1 MFSIRKIGAIGR
13 TYRHLNRYQ
22 RIIRI
27 LFKYGFDDLVE
38 GLRIDQYLETG
49 LKMINRKPREEIEK
63 RSRPERFRMALE
75 ELGPT
80 FIKLGQLLSTRP
92 DLISPGYVDELAEL
106 QDNVPP
112 FSFAEVKEIFLAE
125 IGKKPNELF
134 QEFDEQPMAAASIGQ
149 VHRGRLQNGNEVVI
163 KIQRPNIEN
172 IIAVDLEILAYLA
185 SLMEQYLEELQ
196 GHRPSAVVD
205 EFARSL
211 SLEIDYTVELANIQR
226 FARQFRDNKTIYVP
240 LIYSELST
248 ERILTMEYI
257 DGVKT
262 SKVDALRSQGYDLH
276 LIAERGANLIME
288 QIFVHGFFH
297 GDPHPGNICILP
309 DNVTCFLDF
318 GMMGRLSRKDRE
330 DFTDLMLSI
339 VTKNDRKITD
349 GVLSITT
356 QFGEVDHDALSRDL
370 TDLLDRYMYLPLK
383 NLQAGKILQELL
395 DLVQRHKL
403 SIKPNL
409 YLMIKALSTIEG
421 VGLML
426 DPDLE
431 LIKLAEPFVK
441 KVKTERLRPGRLAE
455 KIGETSGEY
464 LKLFQEMPEEA
475 RDILRQLRAGKMK
488 LEFEHRG
495 LGRLSRGLD
504 QVSNRIAFAIVLAA
518 QIIGSSLIIL
528 SDIPPRWNGIPI
540 IGLAGFLVAGVM
552 GFWLLVS
559 IIRHGRM

>member
-1 MFSIRKIGAIGR
+1 MISIRKITAIGR

-38 GLRIDQYLETG
+38 SLRIDQYLETG

-63 RSRPERFRMALE
+63 HSRPERFRMALE

-80 FIKLGQLLSTRP
+80 FIKLGQVLSTRP
-92 DLISPGYVDELAEL
+92 DLIAPEYLDELAEL

-112 FSFAEVKEIFLAE
+112 FSFKEVEEIFLVE
-125 IGKKPNELF
+125 TGKKPSELF
-134 QEFDEQPMAAASIGQ
+134 KKFDETPLAAASIGQ
-149 VHRGRLQNGNEVVI
+149 VHPGQLLDGNEVVV
-163 KIQRPNIEN
+163 KVQRPDLDK
-172 IIAVDLEILAYLA
+172 IIAIDLEILAYLA

-196 GHRPSAVVD
+196 GHQPSAIVE

-226 FARQFRDNKTIYVP
+226 FTRQFKANKTVYIPKV
-240 LIYSELST
+240 YSALST

-257 DGVKT
+257 DGIKA
-262 SKVDALRSQGYDLH
+262 SNVDVLQRQGYDLS
-276 LIAERGANLIME
+276 LIARRGANLVME
-288 QIFVHGFFH
+288 QVFVHGFFH
-297 GDPHPGNICILP
+297 GDPHPGNIFILP
-309 DNVTCFLDF
+309 GNVICFLDF
-318 GMMGRLSRKDRE
+318 GMMGRLSRSDRE

-339 VTKNDRKITD
+339 VTKNDRRITD
-349 GVLSITT
+349 GVLSITI
-356 QFGEVDHDALSRDL
+356 QFGEIDHDALSRDL
-370 TDLLDRYMYLPLK
+370 GDLLERFLYLPLK
-383 NLQAGKILQELL
+383 DLQAGKILQELL

-421 VGLML
+421 VGLIL

-431 LIKLAEPFVK
+431 LIKLAEPYIK
-441 KVKTERLRPGRLAE
+441 KVKTERFRPGRLVE
-455 KIGETSGEY
+455 EIGETGGEY
-464 LKLFQEMPEEA
+464 LKLLQEVPEEV
-475 RDILRQLRAGKMK
+475 RNILRQLRAGRMK

-495 LGRLSRGLD
+495 LTKLATALD
-504 QVSNRIAFAIVLAA
+504 RISNRIAFAIVLAA

-528 SDIPPRWNGIPI
+528 SDIPPKWHDIPI
-540 IGLAGFLVAGVM
+540 IGLAGFLVAGIM

>member
-1 MFSIRKIGAIGR
+1 MISIRKIGAIGR

-63 RSRPERFRMALE
+63 HSRPERFRMALE

-80 FIKLGQLLSTRP
+80 FIKLGQVLSTRP
-92 DLISPGYVDELAEL
+92 DLISPKYLSELAKL

-112 FSFAEVKEIFLAE
+112 FPFAEVEEIFLSE
-125 IGKKPNELF
+125 TGKKPSELF
-134 QEFDEQPMAAASIGQ
+134 QEFNEQPMAAASIGQ
-149 VHRGRLQNGNEVVI
+149 AHRARIKDDKEVVI
-163 KIQRPNIEN
+163 KVQRPNIEN
-172 IIAVDLEILAYLA
+172 TIAVDLEILAHLA

-196 GHRPSAVVD
+196 GHRPSAVID

-211 SLEIDYTVELANIQR
+211 SLEIDYTVELASIQR
-226 FARQFRDNKTIYVP
+226 FAKQFEGNKTIYVP
-240 LIYSELST
+240 LVYAELST
-248 ERILTMEYI
+248 ERILTLEYI
-257 DGVKT
+257 EGIKT
-262 SKVDALRSQGYDLH
+262 SKINTLRKQGYDLKI
-276 LIAERGANLIME
+276 IAERGANLVME

-297 GDPHPGNICILP
+297 GDPHPGNIFILP
-309 DNVTCFLDF
+309 GNITCFLDF
-318 GMMGRLSRKDRE
+318 GMMGRLSRQDRE

-339 VTKNDRKITD
+339 VTKDDRKITD

-356 QFGEVDHDALSRDL
+356 QFGEIDHDALSRDL
-370 TDLLDRYMYLPLK
+370 SDLLDRYLYLPLK
-383 NLQAGKILQELL
+383 DLKAGKLLQELL
-395 DLVQRHKL
+395 DLVQHHQL

-421 VGLML
+421 VGLVL

-431 LIKLAEPFVK
+431 IIKLAEPYLRKIK
-441 KVKTERLRPGRLAE
+441 KERLRPGRLAE
-455 KIGETSGEY
+455 EIGETSNEY

-475 RDILRQLRAGKMK
+475 RGILRQLRAGRMK
-488 LEFEHRG
+488 LKFEHRG
-495 LGRLSRGLD
+495 LEKLAQALD
-504 QVSNRIAFAIVLAA
+504 RVSNRIAFAIVLAA

-528 SDIPPRWNGIPI
+528 SDIPPKWQGIPL

-552 GFWLLVS
+552 GFWLLVA

>member
-1 MFSIRKIGAIGR
+1 MISIRKIGTIGR
-13 TYRHLNRYQ
+13 TYRHLTRYQ

-38 GLRIDQYLETG
+38 RLRIDQYLETG
-49 LKMINRKPREEIEK
+49 LKMISRKPREENEK
-63 RSRPERFRMALE
+63 YSRPERFRMALE

-80 FIKLGQLLSTRP
+80 FIKLGQVLSTRP
-92 DLISPGYVDELAEL
+92 DLISPEYLYELAKL

-125 IGKKPNELF
+125 TGKEPNELF
-134 QEFDEQPMAAASIGQ
+134 QDFDKQPLAAASIGQ
-149 VHRGRLQNGNEVVI
+149 VHRGRLQDGKEVVI
-163 KIQRPNIEN
+163 KVQRPNIEK
-172 IIAVDLEILAYLA
+172 IIAVDLEILAHLA

-226 FARQFRDNKTIYVP
+226 FARQFSDNKNIYVP
-240 LIYSELST
+240 LVYSDLST
-248 ERILTMEYI
+248 ERTLTMEYI
-257 DGVKT
+257 DGIKT
-262 SKVDALRSQGYDLH
+262 SKLEALRNQGYDLH
-276 LIAERGANLIME
+276 LIAERGANLVME
-288 QIFVHGFFH
+288 QVFVHGFFH
-297 GDPHPGNICILP
+297 GDPHPGNIFILP
-309 DNVTCFLDF
+309 DNITCFLDF
-318 GMMGRLSRKDRE
+318 GMMGRLSRRDRE

-356 QFGEVDHDALSRDL
+356 PFGEVDHDALSRDL
-370 TDLLDRYMYLPLK
+370 ADLVDRYLYLPLK
-383 NLQAGKILQELL
+383 DLKAGKILQELL
-395 DLVQRHKL
+395 DLIQSYRL

-409 YLMIKALSTIEG
+409 YLMIKALATIEG

-426 DPDLE
+426 DPNLE
-431 LIKLAEPFVK
+431 LIKLAEPYIK
-441 KVKTERLRPGRLAE
+441 KVKAARLRPGRLAE
-455 KIGETSGEY
+455 EMGETSGEY
-464 LKLFQEMPEEA
+464 LKLIQEMPEEA
-475 RDILRQLRAGKMK
+475 RSILRQLRAGNMK
-488 LEFEHRG
+488 LKFEHRG
-495 LGRLSRGLD
+495 LESFAKALD
-504 QVSNRIAFAIVLAA
+504 QVSNRIAFSIVLAA

-528 SDIPPRWNGIPI
+528 SDIPPKWNGIPI

-552 GFWLLVS
+552 GFWLLIS

>member
-1 MFSIRKIGAIGR
+1 MISIRKIGAIGR

-27 LFKYGFDDLVE
+27 LFKYGFDDIIE
-38 GLRIDQYLETG
+38 GLSIDQYLETG

-63 RSRPERFRMALE
+63 HSRPERFRMALE

-80 FIKLGQLLSTRP
+80 FIKLGQVLSTRP
-92 DLISPGYVDELAEL
+92 DLIAPEYLNELAKL

-112 FSFAEVKEIFLAE
+112 FPFADVEEIFLAE
-125 IGKKPNELF
+125 TGKKPNELF
-134 QEFDEQPMAAASIGQ
+134 QEFNEQPMAAASIGQ
-149 VHRGRLQNGNEVVI
+149 VHRGCLQDGTEVVV
-163 KIQRPNIEN
+163 KIQRPDIEN
-172 IIAVDLEILAYLA
+172 IIAVDLEILAHLA
-185 SLMEQYLEELQ
+185 SLMEQYVEELQ

-211 SLEIDYTVELANIQR
+211 SLEIDYTVELANVQR
-226 FARQFRDNKTIYVP
+226 FAKQFRNSSTIYVP
-240 LIYSELST
+240 RVYADLST
-248 ERILTMEYI
+248 ERILTMEFI
-257 DGVKT
+257 DGIKT
-262 SKVDALRSQGYDLH
+262 SKVNALRSQGYDLN
-276 LIAERGANLIME
+276 LIAERGANLVME

-297 GDPHPGNICILP
+297 GDPHPGNIFILP
-309 DNVTCFLDF
+309 DNVICFLDF
-318 GMMGRLSRKDRE
+318 GMMGRLSRQDRE

-370 TDLLDRYMYLPLK
+370 ADLLDRFLYLPLK
-383 NLQAGKILQELL
+383 DLQAGKILQELL
-395 DLVQRHKL
+395 ELVQRHKL

-421 VGLML
+421 IGLVL

-431 LIKLAEPFVK
+431 LIKLAEPYIK
-441 KVKTERLRPGRLAE
+441 KVTKERLRPGRIAE
-455 KIGETSGEY
+455 EIGEMSGEY
-464 LKLFQEMPEEA
+464 LKLIQEMPEEA
-475 RDILRQLRAGKMK
+475 RNILRQLRAGKMK

-495 LGRLSRGLD
+495 LGRLAKSLD

-528 SDIPPRWNGIPI
+528 SDIPPKWNEIPL

>member
-1 MFSIRKIGAIGR
+1 MISIRKIRAIGR

-63 RSRPERFRMALE
+63 HSRPERFRMALE

-80 FIKLGQLLSTRP
+80 FIKLGQVLSTRP
-92 DLISPGYVDELAEL
+92 DLISPEYLNELEKL

-112 FSFAEVKEIFLAE
+112 FPFAEVEEIFLAE
-125 IGKKPNELF
+125 TGKKPSELF
-134 QEFDEQPMAAASIGQ
+134 QEFNEQPMAAASIGQ
-149 VHRGRLQNGNEVVI
+149 VHRARIKDGKEVVI
-163 KIQRPNIEN
+163 KVQRPNIEN
-172 IIAVDLEILAYLA
+172 TIAIDLEILAHLA
-185 SLMEQYLEELQ
+185 SLTEQYLEESQ

-226 FARQFRDNKTIYVP
+226 FSKQFSNNKSIYVP
-240 LIYSELST
+240 LVYAELST
-248 ERILTMEYI
+248 VRILTLEYI
-257 DGVKT
+257 KGIKT
-262 SKVDALRSQGYDLH
+262 SKIDILRKQDYDLQ
-276 LIAERGANLIME
+276 LIAERGAKLVME

-297 GDPHPGNICILP
+297 GDPHPGNIFILP
-309 DNVTCFLDF
+309 GNITCFLDF

-349 GVLSITT
+349 GVLSITN
-356 QFGEVDHDALSRDL
+356 QFGEINHDALSRDL
-370 TDLLDRYMYLPLK
+370 SDLLDRYLYLPLK
-383 NLQAGKILQELL
+383 DLEAGRILQELL
-395 DLVQRHKL
+395 DLVQHHKL

-421 VGLML
+421 VGLVL

-431 LIKLAEPFVK
+431 LIKLAEPYLIKIK
-441 KVKTERLRPGRLAE
+441 KERLRPGRLAE
-455 KIGETSGEY
+455 EIGETSNEY
-464 LKLFQEMPEEA
+464 LKLLQEMPEEA
-475 RDILRQLRAGKMK
+475 RGILRQLRAGKMK
-488 LEFEHRG
+488 LKFEHRG
-495 LGRLSRGLD
+495 LEKLAQALD
-504 QVSNRIAFAIVLAA
+504 RVSNRIAFAIVLAA

-528 SDIPPRWNGIPI
+528 SDIPPKWQGIPL
-540 IGLAGFLVAGVM
+540 IGLAGFLVAGLM

-559 IIRHGRM
+559 IISHGRM

>member
-1 MFSIRKIGAIGR
+1 MISIKKIGAIGR

-27 LFKYGFDDLVE
+27 LFKYGFSDLVE

-80 FIKLGQLLSTRP
+80 FIKLGQILSTRP
-92 DLISPGYVDELAEL
+92 DLILPEYLDELIEL

-112 FSFAEVKEIFLAE
+112 FSFTEVKEIFLAE
-125 IGKKPNELF
+125 TGKKPNELF
-134 QEFDEQPMAAASIGQ
+134 EEFDEQPMAAASIGQ
-149 VHRGRLQNGNEVVI
+149 VHRGRLQDGNEVVI
-163 KIQRPNIEN
+163 KVQRPNIEN
-172 IIAVDLEILAYLA
+172 IIAVDLEILAHLA

-196 GHRPSAVVD
+196 GHRPAAVVD

-211 SLEIDYTVELANIQR
+211 SLEIDYTVELTNIQR
-226 FARQFRDNKTIYVP
+226 FARQFSDNENIYVP
-240 LIYSELST
+240 IVYSDFST

-257 DGVKT
+257 DGIKT
-262 SKVDALRSQGYDLH
+262 SKVDTLRSQGFDLQ
-276 LIAERGANLIME
+276 LIAERGANLVME
-288 QIFVHGFFH
+288 QVFVHGFFH
-297 GDPHPGNICILP
+297 GDPHPGNIFILP
-309 DNVTCFLDF
+309 DNIICFLDY
-318 GMMGRLSRKDRE
+318 GMMGRISRKDRD

-349 GVLSITT
+349 GVLGITT

-370 TDLLDRYMYLPLK
+370 VDLLDRYLYLPLK
-383 NLQAGKILQELL
+383 DLQAGKILQELL
-395 DLVQRHKL
+395 DLVQRHNL
-403 SIKPNL
+403 SLKPNF
-409 YLMIKALSTIEG
+409 YLMIKALSSIEG

-426 DPDLE
+426 DPNLE
-431 LIKLAEPFVK
+431 LIKLAEPYIK
-441 KVKTERLRPGRLAE
+441 KVKTERLRPHRLTE

-464 LKLFQEMPEEA
+464 LKLIQEIPEEA
-475 RDILRQLRAGKMK
+475 RGILRQLRAGKMK
-488 LEFEHRG
+488 LGFEHSG
-495 LGRLSRGLD
+495 LESLSKALD
-504 QVSNRIAFAIVLAA
+504 RVSNRIAFAIVLAA

-528 SDIPPRWNGIPI
+528 SDIPPKWNGIPV

-552 GFWLLVS
+552 GFWLLVA
-559 IIRHGRM
+559 IIRHGKM

>member
-1 MFSIRKIGAIGR
+1 MISIRKMGAIGR

-27 LFKYGFDDLVE
+27 LFKYGFDDLVI

-63 RSRPERFRMALE
+63 HSRPERFRMALE

-80 FIKLGQLLSTRP
+80 FIKLGQVLSTRP
-92 DLISPGYVDELAEL
+92 DLISPKYIFEFAKL

-112 FSFAEVKEIFLAE
+112 FSFAEVEEIFFAE
-125 IGKKPNELF
+125 TGKKPNELF
-134 QEFDEQPMAAASIGQ
+134 QEFTEKPMAAASIGQ
-149 VHRGRLQNGNEVVI
+149 VHRGRLHDGKAVVI
-163 KIQRPNIEN
+163 KVQRPNIEN
-172 IIAVDLEILAYLA
+172 IIAVDLEILAHLA
-185 SLMEQYLEELQ
+185 SLMEQYLEEVQ
-196 GHRPSAVVD
+196 GHRPSAVVE

-211 SLEIDYTVELANIQR
+211 SLEIDYMVEVANIQR
-226 FARQFRDNKTIYVP
+226 FARQFKDNKTIYVP
-240 LIYSELST
+240 LVYAELST

-262 SKVDALRSQGYDLH
+262 SNVDVLRSRGFDLQ
-276 LIAERGANLIME
+276 LIAERGADLVME

-297 GDPHPGNICILP
+297 GDPHPGNIFILA

-339 VTKNDRKITD
+339 VMKNDRKITD

-356 QFGEVDHDALSRDL
+356 QFGKIDHDALSRDL
-370 TDLLDRYMYLPLK
+370 GDFLDRYMYLPLK

-395 DLVQRHKL
+395 ELVQRHHL

-421 VGLML
+421 VGLAL
-426 DPDLE
+426 HPDLE
-431 LIKLAEPFVK
+431 LFNLAEPYIK
-441 KVKTERLRPGRLAE
+441 KVKTERMQLSRLAE
-455 KIGETSGEY
+455 EMSETGGHY
-464 LKLFQEMPEEA
+464 LRFIQEVPDEFRA
-475 RDILRQLRAGKMK
+475 ILKQLRDGRMK
-488 LEFEHRG
+488 LEFEH
-495 LGRLSRGLD
+495 LGVGKLATTLD
-504 QVSNRIAFAIVLAA
+504 RVSNRISFAIVLAA

-528 SDIPPRWNGIPI
+528 SDIPPKWNGIPI
-540 IGLAGFLVAGVM
+540 IGLAGFLLAGVM

>member
-1 MFSIRKIGAIGR
+1 MISIRKIGAIGR

-63 RSRPERFRMALE
+63 HSRPERFRMALE

-80 FIKLGQLLSTRP
+80 FIKLGQVLSTRP
-92 DLISPGYVDELAEL
+92 DLISPEYLNELEKL

-112 FSFAEVKEIFLAE
+112 FPFAEVEEIFLAE
-125 IGKKPNELF
+125 TGKKPSELF
-134 QEFDEQPMAAASIGQ
+134 QEFNEQPMAAASIGQ
-149 VHRGRLQNGNEVVI
+149 VHRARIKDGKEVVI
-163 KIQRPNIEN
+163 KVQRPNIEN
-172 IIAVDLEILAYLA
+172 TIAVDLEILAHLA
-185 SLMEQYLEELQ
+185 SLMEQYLEESQ

-226 FARQFRDNKTIYVP
+226 FSKQFSNNKSIYVP
-240 LIYSELST
+240 LVYAELST
-248 ERILTMEYI
+248 VRILTLEYI
-257 DGVKT
+257 KGIKT
-262 SKVDALRSQGYDLH
+262 SKIDILRKQGYDLQ
-276 LIAERGANLIME
+276 LIAERGAKLVME

-297 GDPHPGNICILP
+297 GDPHPGNIFILP
-309 DNVTCFLDF
+309 GNITCFLDF

-349 GVLSITT
+349 GVLSITN
-356 QFGEVDHDALSRDL
+356 QFGEINHDALSRDL
-370 TDLLDRYMYLPLK
+370 SDLLDRYLYLPLK
-383 NLQAGKILQELL
+383 DLEAGKILQELL
-395 DLVQRHKL
+395 DLVQHHKL

-421 VGLML
+421 VGLVL
-426 DPDLE
+426 DPNLE
-431 LIKLAEPFVK
+431 LIKLAEPYLIKIK
-441 KVKTERLRPGRLAE
+441 KERLRPGRLAE
-455 KIGETSGEY
+455 EIGETSTEY
-464 LKLFQEMPEEA
+464 LKLLQEMPEEA
-475 RDILRQLRAGKMK
+475 RSILRQLRAGKMK
-488 LEFEHRG
+488 LKFEHRG
-495 LGRLSRGLD
+495 LEKLAQALD
-504 QVSNRIAFAIVLAA
+504 RVSNRIAFAIVLAA

-528 SDIPPRWNGIPI
+528 SDIPPKWQGIPL

>member
-1 MFSIRKIGAIGR
+1 MISIRKMGAIGR
-13 TYRHLNRYQ
+13 TYRHLKRYQ

-38 GLRIDQYLETG
+38 GLHIDQYLETG
-49 LKMINRKPREEIEK
+49 LKMINRKPRKEIDK
-63 RSRPERFRMALE
+63 HSRPERFRMALE

-80 FIKLGQLLSTRP
+80 FIKLGQVLSTRP
-92 DLISPGYVDELAEL
+92 DLIPSEYLNELAEL

-125 IGKKPNELF
+125 TGKKPNELF
-134 QEFDEQPMAAASIGQ
+134 REFDEQPIAAASIGQ

-163 KIQRPNIEN
+163 KVQRPNIEN
-172 IIAVDLEILAYLA
+172 IIAVDLEILAHLA
-185 SLMEQYLEELQ
+185 SLMEQYLEEVQ

-211 SLEIDYTVELANIQR
+211 SMEIDYTVELANIQR
-226 FARQFRDNKTIYVP
+226 FSRQFSDNETIYVP
-240 LIYSELST
+240 LVYSDLST

-257 DGVKT
+257 DGIKT
-262 SKVDALRSQGYDLH
+262 SKLDTLRSQGYDLH
-276 LIAERGANLIME
+276 LIAERGANLVME

-297 GDPHPGNICILP
+297 GDPHPGNIFILP
-309 DNVTCFLDF
+309 DNITCFLDF
-318 GMMGRLSRKDRE
+318 GMMGRLSRGDRE

-356 QFGEVDHDALSRDL
+356 QFGEIDHDALSRDL
-370 TDLLDRYMYLPLK
+370 ADLLDHYMYLPLK
-383 NLQAGKILQELL
+383 DLQAGKILQKLL

-421 VGLML
+421 VGLVL

-431 LIKLAEPFVK
+431 LIKLAEPYIK
-441 KVKTERLRPGRLAE
+441 KVKAARLRPGRLAE
-455 KIGETSGEY
+455 EIYETSGEY
-464 LKLFQEMPEEA
+464 LKLIQEMPEET
-475 RDILRQLRAGKMK
+475 RGILKQLRAGKMK

-495 LGRLSRGLD
+495 VGRLAKSLD

-528 SDIPPRWNGIPI
+528 SDIPPKWNGIPI
-540 IGLAGFLVAGVM
+540 IGLAGFLIAGVM
-552 GFWLLVS
+552 GFWLLIS

>member
-13 TYRHLNRYQ
+13 TYRHFNRYQ

-27 LFKYGFDDLVE
+27 LFKYGLDDLVE

-92 DLISPGYVDELAEL
+92 DLISPGYLDELAEL

-172 IIAVDLEILAYLA
+172 IIAVDLEILAYFA

-205 EFARSL
+205 EFTRSL

-455 KIGETSGEY
+455 EIGETSGEY

>member
-1 MFSIRKIGAIGR
+1 MISIRRLGAIGR

-63 RSRPERFRMALE
+63 HSRPERFRMALE

-80 FIKLGQLLSTRP
+80 FIKLGQVLSTRP
-92 DLISPGYVDELAEL
+92 DLIPPRYLYEFAKL

-112 FSFAEVKEIFLAE
+112 FSFAEVEEIFLAE
-125 IGKKPNELF
+125 TGKKPNELF
-134 QEFDEQPMAAASIGQ
+134 QEFNEKPMAAASIGQ
-149 VHRGRLQNGNEVVI
+149 VHRGRLYDGKEVVV
-163 KIQRPNIEN
+163 KVQRPNIEN
-172 IIAVDLEILAYLA
+172 IIAVDLEILAHLA

-196 GHRPSAVVD
+196 GHRPSAVVE

-211 SLEIDYTVELANIQR
+211 SLEIDYMVEVANIQR
-226 FARQFRDNKTIYVP
+226 FAQQFKNNKTVYVP
-240 LIYSELST
+240 LVYAELST

-257 DGVKT
+257 DGIKT
-262 SKVDALRSQGYDLH
+262 SKVELLRSKGYDLQ
-276 LIAERGANLIME
+276 LIAESGADLVME

-297 GDPHPGNICILP
+297 GDPHPGNIFILP
-309 DNVTCFLDF
+309 DNIICFLDF
-318 GMMGRLSRKDRE
+318 GMMGRLSRQDRE
-330 DFTDLMLSI
+330 DFTDLMFSI
-339 VTKNDRKITD
+339 VMKNERRITD

-356 QFGEVDHDALSRDL
+356 QFGKVDHDALSRDL
-370 TDLLDRYMYLPLK
+370 GDLLGRYMYLPLK
-383 NLQAGKILQELL
+383 DLEAGKILQELL
-395 DLVQRHKL
+395 DLAQRHKL
-403 SIKPNL
+403 SVKPNL

-426 DPDLE
+426 HPDLE
-431 LIKLAEPFVK
+431 LITLAEPYIK
-441 KVKTERLRPGRLAE
+441 KVKAERMRLSRLAE
-455 KIGETSGEY
+455 EVGDTAGEY
-464 LKLFQEMPEEA
+464 LQFVREVPEEVQA
-475 RDILRQLRAGKMK
+475 ILRQLRAGRMK
-488 LEFEHRG
+488 IEFEHLG
-495 LGRLSRGLD
+495 VGRLSKALD

-528 SDIPPRWNGIPI
+528 SDIPPKWNGIPI

-552 GFWLLVS
+552 GFWLLLS
-559 IIRHGRM
+559 IIRHNRM

>member
-13 TYRHLNRYQ
+13 TYRHFNRYQ

-63 RSRPERFRMALE
+63 HSRPERFRMVLE

-80 FIKLGQLLSTRP
+80 FIKLGQVLSTRP
-92 DLISPGYVDELAEL
+92 DLISPEYLDELAEL

-112 FSFAEVKEIFLAE
+112 FSFAEVNEIFLAE
-125 IGKKPNELF
+125 TGQKPNELF
-134 QEFDEQPMAAASIGQ
+134 QEFDEQPIAAASIGQ
-149 VHRGRLQNGNEVVI
+149 VHRGRLQDGNEVVI
-163 KIQRPNIEN
+163 KVQRPNIEN

-196 GHRPSAVVD
+196 GHQPSVVID

-226 FARQFRDNKTIYVP
+226 FARHFEGNKTIYVP
-240 LIYSELST
+240 LVYSDLST

-257 DGVKT
+257 AGVKI

-276 LIAERGANLIME
+276 LIAERGANLVME

-297 GDPHPGNICILP
+297 GDPHPGNIFILP

-339 VTKNDRKITD
+339 VTKNDHKITD

-356 QFGEVDHDALSRDL
+356 QFGEIDHEALSRDL
-370 TDLLDRYMYLPLK
+370 AELLDRYMYLPLK
-383 NLQAGKILQELL
+383 DLQAGKILKELL
-395 DLVQRHKL
+395 GLVQRHKL

-409 YLMIKALSTIEG
+409 YLMIKALTTIEG
-421 VGLML
+421 VVLML
-426 DPDLE
+426 DRDLE
-431 LIKLAEPFVK
+431 IIKLAEPFIK
-441 KVKTERLRPGRLAE
+441 KVKTARLRPDRFAE
-455 KIGETSGEY
+455 EIGETGGEY
-464 LKLFQEMPEEA
+464 LKLFRQIPEGA
-475 RDILRQLRAGKMK
+475 RDLLRQLRGGKMK

-495 LGRLSRGLD
+495 LGRLTKVLD